1 MSAPALPYA
10 KMLRL
15 PLPSNW
21 RPLIGVGAVL
31 LGTFTAILN
40 SRLTDIGLGDIRGAL
55 GVGVDEASWLST
67 SYVVAEVA
75 AIPSAIWLRG
85 ILSPARG
92 VMLGALIFTLLSLVA
107 PFSPTLPVLL
117 VIQALRGLSAGV
129 LIPMAYAVMM
139 RNLPKDRRL
148 YGLSLYALTSSLTPS
163 LSVYVEA
170 WVIEHLT
177 WQYLF
182 WLNVL
187 PGALTL
193 FAAAH
198 GLAGTPIKYMSFRR
212 PDAFGLVS
220 LSLALAALVAALDQG
235 NRLDWLASGTIVGL
249 LAAGLLFMTAFLLH
263 SWFHKRPAVSPK
275 LLLRRNIVLPLSVM
289 FVSRIALMSS
299 VMIVP
304 QYLARVHG
312 YKALENGPLFMTAA
326 LPQLLLTP
334 LAAWLCYRIDPRN
347 LLPVGGILTGFGLL
361 LGSGLTSLW
370 TADQMMPSLL
380 FQSVGGPFLAIPIMA
395 IITED
400 ITLAEIPWIASLV
413 HIFRTVG
420 TAVGVAFVGTLIR
433 VQEQVHSNLI
443 GLHVRA
449 DDTSV
454 LERLSAS
461 ARNLASSGT
470 EGTVAKATALL
481 ARTVQRE
488 AFVMAY
494 TDGFIVLGLL
504 IMLAT
509 LASVFMRPTKLPG
522 KLL

>member
-1 MSAPALPYA
+1 MNATSLSNIVPFKSFLPANWQ
-10 KMLRL
+10 
-15 PLPSNW
+15 PLV
-21 RPLIGVGAVL
+21 GVGAVL

-75 AIPSAIWLRG
+75 AIPSAVWLRG

-92 VMLGALIFTLLSLVA
+92 VMLGTLIFTVLSFIA
-107 PFSPTLPVLL
+107 PFSPTLSILL
-117 VIQALRGLSAGV
+117 IVQALRGLSAGV
-129 LIPMAYAVMM
+129 LIPMAYAVVM
-139 RNLPKDRRL
+139 RNLPQNRRL

-163 LSVYVEA
+163 LSVYIEA

-177 WQYLF
+177 WHYLF

-198 GLAGTPIKYMSFRR
+198 GLTGAPIKYMSFRR

-220 LSLALAALVAALDQG
+220 LSLGLAALVAALDQG
-235 NRLDWLASGTIVGL
+235 NRLDWFASGTIVGL
-249 LAAGLLFMTAFLLH
+249 LATGLLFTAAFLLH
-263 SWFHKRPAVSPK
+263 SWFHQRPAVSPR
-275 LLLRRNIVLPLSVM
+275 LLLRRNIIVPLSFM
-289 FVSRIALMSS
+289 FVTRIALMSS

-312 YKALENGPLFMTAA
+312 YRALENAPLFLTAA
-326 LPQLLLTP
+326 LPQIMLAP
-334 LAAWLCYRIDPRN
+334 LVAWLCYRMDPRN
-347 LLPVGGILTGFGLL
+347 ILPLGAILSGAGLL
-361 LGSGLTSLW
+361 LGSDLTRLW
-370 TADQMMPSLL
+370 AADQMMPSLL
-380 FQSVGGPFLAIPIMA
+380 LQSIGGPFLAIPIMA

-400 ITLAEIPWIASLV
+400 ITLAEIPSIASLV

-420 TAVGVAFVGTLIR
+420 TAVGVALVGTVLR

-443 GLHVRA
+443 GLHVRVGDA
-449 DDTSV
+449 TV
-454 LERLSAS
+454 QERISAS
-461 ARNLASSGT
+461 ARNLASSGL
-470 EGTVAKATALL
+470 EETVGPATVMI

-488 AFVMAY
+488 AYVMAY
-494 TDGFIVLGLL
+494 ADAFTMLGMLV
-504 IMLAT
+504 MLAT
-509 LASVFMRPTKLPG
+509 LASVIIRPSKLPG
-522 KLL
+522 RLL